1 VAYRLEGLCGAQKG
15 THMNDDSHPDRAR
28 DERNLAAVR
37 DANADGDE
45 VALRDA
51 LTELV
56 VPYWGWARTIAYSK
70 LDGVDNRGA
79 EADAIAQEVIAE
91 LVTIVKREDI
101 AIPFHLLA
109 SINLKFFIKR
119 FFRTRQ
125 RTRSDP
131 VAEIPP
137 ANEVEVGDDQ
147 QSLARQAMEFAPYLD
162 GLSERDRELVTE
174 RMFLGLTPEQSA
186 ARHGIS
192 REALDV
198 AYHRALNRL
207 RKNLCSRDVRKPDE
221 GVA

>member
-1 VAYRLEGLCGAQKG
+1 LRARNGNPL
-15 THMNDDSHPDRAR
+15 NDDSHPDQAR
-28 DERNLAAVR
+28 DERSLRAVR
-37 DANADGDE
+37 DAKAAGDE

-51 LTELV
+51 VGKLV

-70 LDGVDNRGA
+70 LDGVDNRGE
-79 EADAIAQEVIAE
+79 EANAIAQEVIAE
-91 LVTIVKREDI
+91 MVTIVKRDDI
-101 AIPFHLLA
+101 SIPFHLLA
-109 SINLKFFIKR
+109 SVNLKFFIKR

-131 VAEIPP
+131 VAEMPP
-137 ANEVEVGDDQ
+137 AYEVEIGDEQ

-162 GLSERDRELVTE
+162 GLRERDRELVAE

-186 ARHGIS
+186 ARHRIS

-198 AYHRALNRL
+198 AYHRAMNRL
-207 RKNLCSRDVRKPDE
+207 RKNLRDRDVRKPDQ